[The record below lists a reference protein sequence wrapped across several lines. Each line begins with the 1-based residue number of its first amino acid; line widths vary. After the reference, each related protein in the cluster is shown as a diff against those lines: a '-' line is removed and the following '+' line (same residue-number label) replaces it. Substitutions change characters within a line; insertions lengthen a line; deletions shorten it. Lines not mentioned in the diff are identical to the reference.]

1 MFVFLYFFLANFWLC
16 WVFVAVQVFSCCGE
30 QGVLSGCSG
39 SSCSRAQ
46 ALGAW
51 PSVVAARGLSGCGSW
66 TLELRLSSGGVQ
78 TQLPC
83 TLWTLLDQGSSLIL
97 IYCTTREVPVVVF
110 LTAGHWKHVCG
121 YEVGCPMGWKL
132 PF

>member
-1 MFVFLYFFLANFWLC
+1 MIPRFQVNFFMNSYSVVGVFLCFFFFFFLANFWLC

-51 PSVVAARGLSGCGSW
+51 PSVVAAHGLSGCGSW

-78 TQLPC
+78 T
-83 TLWTLLDQGSSLIL
+83 
-97 IYCTTREVPVVVF
+97 
-110 LTAGHWKHVCG
+110 
-121 YEVGCPMGWKL
+121 
-132 PF
+132 